1 MAVGLNVDVDVL
13 GIADR
18 IASAANG
25 NSDRS
30 GFVKGLM
37 ESASHQAGDKY
48 NVMVFNLGNDYE
60 RSLNGIQFFASTPYQ
75 NLTFGIWIFEDG
87 EFINKGDGG
96 WINWAFSGVFDR
108 NDKHVEFKKR
118 F

>member
-1 MAVGLNVDVDVL
+1 MAIGLNVDVDVL

-18 IASAANG
+18 IASAVDG
-25 NSDRS
+25 GSDRS

-37 ESASHQAGDKY
+37 ESAVHQAGDQY

-60 RSLNGIQFFASTPYQ
+60 RSFNGIQFFATAPYQ

-87 EFINKGDGG
+87 DFTNKGDGG

-108 NDKHVEFKKR
+108 HDKYVKFKKR